1 MAKFLR
7 IYRDFSGGLSE
18 AANDNIK
25 DNELVEARN
34 IMPGDGYGITRA
46 CGTTI
51 AYSPIANVDYPQLN
65 KVVRLFEGTMY
76 NGQTILSAW
85 YSMPDGLEAWW
96 RYNAATDS
104 WGLVNW
110 EMLAIKDWF
119 FYAGYIYW
127 LDGEALWRFT
137 GRVSSTVSLAP
148 MGDTATDEEQAL
160 WEKVKKA
167 IAVEQR
173 GQRWFYATTDNEI
186 IFSEVGYPNKFNP
199 TNIINV
205 SGKTGD
211 TITALHE
218 FNEGLLIF
226 MKHSVY
232 YLAGW
237 DFASGSDIR
246 LYNLNT
252 SSGTAFPRSVCTADN
267 GVFYLGSNGVY
278 RISLSSQTLA
288 VVSENISEGKI
299 SGRLYNEGTI
309 LDAHAIVWDNAYYL
323 SVEKEIPQTTE
334 SGSTYTTTVEYEYR
348 YLFKE
353 KAFFGEFTQGSSCY
367 AIGLG
372 GENAL
377 FMGCANGYILRYDPN
392 SCNYIDPLT
401 GESIAIDA
409 VARTKC
415 YDIAGSL
422 AQEVRLQR
430 LEVAARQFSD
440 ESSSFTLQIQADYD
454 ALAWNTELE
463 WNANTDESLVY
474 GEGLLG
480 VGVWGWQDTVTKEM
494 VVRRRC
500 KRLQFIITGDT
511 TGEPLLI
518 YGFAVLCRKKRVKGS
533 RRGVSAA
540 SASPGTDQGG
550 GTG

>member
-18 AANDNIK
+18 SANDNIK
-25 DNELVEARN
+25 DNQLVEARN

-46 CGTTI
+46 YGTTI
-51 AYSPIANVDYPQLN
+51 AYPKISVSQPQMN
-65 KVVRLFEGTMY
+65 KVVRLFEGKLY
-76 NGQTILSAW
+76 NGGTSLLAF
-85 YSMPDGLEAWW
+85 YSVPDGLETMVK
-96 RYNAATDS
+96 YIPSLD
-104 WGLVNW
+104 
-110 EMLAIKDWF
+110 DWLEILDDMPAVIDCF
-119 FYAGYIYW
+119 FHAGYFYW
-127 LDGEALWRFT
+127 LNGEKMRSYDGIFSED
-137 GRVSSTVSLAP
+137 VSLKP
-148 MGDTATDEEQAL
+148 ITGSTSTEEERAL

-173 GQRWFYATTDNEI
+173 GQRWFYATADNEV

-199 TNIINV
+199 TNIININ
-205 SGKTGD
+205 SKDGD

-226 MKHSVY
+226 KKHSVY

-267 GVFYLGSNGVY
+267 GVIYLGNNGVY
-278 RISLSSQTLA
+278 RITLSSQTLA

-309 LDAHAIVWDNAYYL
+309 LDAHAVVWDNAYYL
-323 SVEKEIPQTTE
+323 SIEKEIPQTTE
-334 SGSTYTTTVEYEYR
+334 SGSTYNTTVQYEYR
-348 YLFKE
+348 YLFQE
-353 KAFFGEFTQGSSCY
+353 KAFFGEFTQGASCY
-367 AIGLG
+367 AVGLG

-377 FMGCANGYILRYDPN
+377 FLFCANGYILRYDKD
-392 SCNYIDPLT
+392 SHNYIDPLT
-401 GESIAIDA
+401 GNNVAIDA

-415 YDIAGSL
+415 YDIAGSM

-430 LEVAARQFSD
+430 LEIAARQFD
-440 ESSSFTLQIQADYD
+440 GESSNFNIQVQADYD
-454 ALAWNTELE
+454 ALAWDAELE
-463 WNANTDESLVY
+463 WNAQTDESLVY

-500 KRLQFIITGDT
+500 KRLQFIITGST
-511 TGEPLLI
+511 AGEPLLI
-518 YGFAVLCRKKRVKGS
+518 YGFAVLYRKKRVKGS
-533 RRGVSAA
+533 RRGVTAA
-540 SASPGTDQGG
+540 VATSPDSGQGG
-550 GTG
+550 G

>member
-18 AANDNIK
+18 SANDNIK
-25 DNELVEARN
+25 DNQLVEARN

-46 CGTTI
+46 YGTTI
-51 AYSPIANVDYPQLN
+51 AYPKISVSQPQMN
-65 KVVRLFEGTMY
+65 KVVRLFEGKLY
-76 NGQTILSAW
+76 NGGTSLLAF
-85 YSMPDGLEAWW
+85 YSVPDGLETMVK
-96 RYNAATDS
+96 YIPSLD
-104 WGLVNW
+104 
-110 EMLAIKDWF
+110 DWLEILDDMPAVIDCF
-119 FYAGYIYW
+119 FHAGYFYW
-127 LDGEALWRFT
+127 LNGEKMRSYDGIFSED
-137 GRVSSTVSLAP
+137 VSLKP
-148 MGDTATDEEQAL
+148 ITGSTSTEEERAL

-173 GQRWFYATTDNEI
+173 GQRWFYATADNEV

-199 TNIINV
+199 TNIININ
-205 SGKTGD
+205 SKDGD

-226 MKHSVY
+226 KKHSVY

-252 SSGTAFPRSVCTADN
+252 SSGTAFPRSVCTADI
-267 GVFYLGSNGVY
+267 GVIYLGNNGVY
-278 RISLSSQTLA
+278 RITLSSQTLA

-309 LDAHAIVWDNAYYL
+309 LDAHAVVWDNAYYL
-323 SVEKEIPQTTE
+323 SIEKEIPQTTE
-334 SGSTYTTTVEYEYR
+334 SGSTYNTTVQYEYR
-348 YLFKE
+348 YLFQE
-353 KAFFGEFTQGSSCY
+353 KAFFGEFTQGASCY
-367 AIGLG
+367 AVGLG

-377 FMGCANGYILRYDPN
+377 FLGCANGYILRYDKD
-392 SCNYIDPLT
+392 SHNYIDPLT
-401 GESIAIDA
+401 GNNVAIDA

-415 YDIAGSL
+415 YDIAGSM

-430 LEVAARQFSD
+430 LEIAARQFD
-440 ESSSFTLQIQADYD
+440 GESSNFNIQVQADYD
-454 ALAWNTELE
+454 ALAWDAELE
-463 WNANTDESLVY
+463 WNAQTDESLVY

-500 KRLQFIITGDT
+500 KRLQFIITGST
-511 TGEPLLI
+511 AGEPLLI
-518 YGFAVLCRKKRVKGS
+518 YGFAVLYRKKRVKGS
-533 RRGVSAA
+533 RRGVTAA
-540 SASPGTDQGG
+540 VATSPDSGQGG
-550 GTG
+550 G

>member
-1 MAKFLR
+1 MTKFLR

-18 AANDNIK
+18 SANDNIK
-25 DNELVEARN
+25 DNQLVEARN

-46 CGTTI
+46 YGTTI
-51 AYSPIANVDYPQLN
+51 AYPKISVSQPQMN
-65 KVVRLFEGTMY
+65 KVVRLFEGKLY
-76 NGQTILSAW
+76 NGGTSLLAF
-85 YSMPDGLEAWW
+85 YSVPDGLETMVK
-96 RYNAATDS
+96 YIPSLD
-104 WGLVNW
+104 
-110 EMLAIKDWF
+110 DWLEILDDMPAVIDCF
-119 FYAGYIYW
+119 FHAGYFYW
-127 LDGEALWRFT
+127 LNGEKMRSYDGIFSED
-137 GRVSSTVSLAP
+137 VSLKP
-148 MGDTATDEEQAL
+148 ITGSTSTEEERAL

-173 GQRWFYATTDNEI
+173 GQRWFYATADNEV

-199 TNIINV
+199 TNIININ
-205 SGKTGD
+205 SKDGD

-226 MKHSVY
+226 KKHSVY

-267 GVFYLGSNGVY
+267 GVIYLGNNGVY
-278 RISLSSQTLA
+278 RITLSSQTLA

-309 LDAHAIVWDNAYYL
+309 LDAHAVVWDNAYYL
-323 SVEKEIPQTTE
+323 SIEKEIPQTTE
-334 SGSTYTTTVEYEYR
+334 SGSTYNTTVQYEYR
-348 YLFKE
+348 YLFQE
-353 KAFFGEFTQGSSCY
+353 KAFFGEFTQGASCY
-367 AIGLG
+367 AVGLG

-377 FMGCANGYILRYDPN
+377 FLGCANGYILRYDKD
-392 SCNYIDPLT
+392 SHNYIDPLT
-401 GESIAIDA
+401 GNNVAIDA

-415 YDIAGSL
+415 YDIAGSM

-430 LEVAARQFSD
+430 LEIAARQFD
-440 ESSSFTLQIQADYD
+440 GESSNFNIQVQADYD
-454 ALAWNTELE
+454 ALAWDAELE
-463 WNANTDESLVY
+463 WNAQTDESLVY

-500 KRLQFIITGDT
+500 KRLQFIITGST
-511 TGEPLLI
+511 AGEPLLI
-518 YGFAVLCRKKRVKGS
+518 YGFAVLYRKKRVKGS
-533 RRGVSAA
+533 RRGVTAA
-540 SASPGTDQGG
+540 VATSPDSGQGG
-550 GTG
+550 G

>member
-18 AANDNIK
+18 SANDNIK
-25 DNELVEARN
+25 DNQLVEARN

-46 CGTTI
+46 YGTTI
-51 AYSPIANVDYPQLN
+51 AYPKISVSQPQMN
-65 KVVRLFEGTMY
+65 KVVRLFEGKLY
-76 NGQTILSAW
+76 NGGTSLLAF
-85 YSMPDGLEAWW
+85 YSVPDGLETMVK
-96 RYNAATDS
+96 YIPSLD
-104 WGLVNW
+104 
-110 EMLAIKDWF
+110 DWLEKLDDMPAVIDCF
-119 FYAGYIYW
+119 FHAGYFYW
-127 LDGEALWRFT
+127 LNGEKMRSYDGIFSED
-137 GRVSSTVSLAP
+137 VSLKP
-148 MGDTATDEEQAL
+148 ITGSTSTEEERAL

-173 GQRWFYATTDNEI
+173 GQRWFYATADNEI

-205 SGKTGD
+205 SSKTGD

-334 SGSTYTTTVEYEYR
+334 SGSTYNTTVQYEYR
-348 YLFKE
+348 YLFQE
-353 KAFFGEFTQGSSCY
+353 KAFFGEFTQGASCY
-367 AIGLG
+367 AVGLG

-377 FMGCANGYILRYDPN
+377 FLGCANGYILRYDKD
-392 SCNYIDPLT
+392 SHNYIDPLT
-401 GESIAIDA
+401 GNNVAIDA
-409 VARTKC
+409 VARTKGIDTGNVKIKKVVLPINR
-415 YDIAGSL
+415 YDGESAGLTVQINADGNETSVDFDEAMVYAEGDFGAVPWSWL
-422 AQEVRLQR
+422 NTTAKEVPID
-430 LEVAARQFSD
+430 S
-440 ESSSFTLQIQADYD
+440 
-454 ALAWNTELE
+454 
-463 WNANTDESLVY
+463 
-474 GEGLLG
+474 
-480 VGVWGWQDTVTKEM
+480 K
-494 VVRRRC
+494 C
-500 KRLQFIITGDT
+500 KHLQFTFNRDSE
-511 TGEPLLI
+511 EPLLT
-518 YGFAVLCRKKRVKGS
+518 YGIGIVYNAPVEQ
-533 RRGVSAA
+533 GVS
-540 SASPGTDQGG
+540 
-550 GTG
+550 

>member
-18 AANDNIK
+18 SANDNIK
-25 DNELVEARN
+25 DNQLVEARN

-46 CGTTI
+46 YGTTI
-51 AYSPIANVDYPQLN
+51 AYPKISVSQPQMN
-65 KVVRLFEGTMY
+65 KVVRLFEGKLY
-76 NGQTILSAW
+76 NGGTSLLAF
-85 YSMPDGLEAWW
+85 YSVPDGLETMVK
-96 RYNAATDS
+96 YIPSLD
-104 WGLVNW
+104 
-110 EMLAIKDWF
+110 DWLEILDDMPAVIDCF
-119 FYAGYIYW
+119 FHAGYFYW
-127 LDGEALWRFT
+127 LNGEKMRSYDGIFSED
-137 GRVSSTVSLAP
+137 VSLKP
-148 MGDTATDEEQAL
+148 ITGSTSTEEERAL

-173 GQRWFYATTDNEI
+173 GQRWFYATADNEV

-199 TNIINV
+199 TNIININ
-205 SGKTGD
+205 SKDGD

-226 MKHSVY
+226 KKHSVY

-267 GVFYLGSNGVY
+267 GVIYLGNNGVY
-278 RISLSSQTLA
+278 RITLSSQTLA

-309 LDAHAIVWDNAYYL
+309 LDAHAVVWDNAYYL
-323 SVEKEIPQTTE
+323 SIEKEIPQTTE
-334 SGSTYTTTVEYEYR
+334 SGSTYNTTVQYEYR
-348 YLFKE
+348 YLFQE
-353 KAFFGEFTQGSSCY
+353 KAFFGEFTQGASCY
-367 AIGLG
+367 AVGLG

-377 FMGCANGYILRYDPN
+377 FLGCANGYILRYDKD
-392 SCNYIDPLT
+392 SHNYIDPLT
-401 GESIAIDA
+401 GNNVAIDG

-415 YDIAGSL
+415 YDIAGSM

-430 LEVAARQFSD
+430 LEIAARQFD
-440 ESSSFTLQIQADYD
+440 GESSNFNIQVQADYD
-454 ALAWNTELE
+454 ALAWDAELE
-463 WNANTDESLVY
+463 WNAQTDESLVY

-500 KRLQFIITGDT
+500 KRLQFIITGST
-511 TGEPLLI
+511 AGEPLLI
-518 YGFAVLCRKKRVKGS
+518 YGFAVLYRKKRVKGS
-533 RRGVSAA
+533 RRGVTAA
-540 SASPGTDQGG
+540 VATSPDSGQGG
-550 GTG
+550 G

>member
-18 AANDNIK
+18 SANDNIK
-25 DNELVEARN
+25 DNQLVEARN

-46 CGTTI
+46 YGTTI
-51 AYSPIANVDYPQLN
+51 AYPKISVSQPQMN
-65 KVVRLFEGTMY
+65 KVVRLFEGKLY
-76 NGQTILSAW
+76 NGGTSLLAF
-85 YSMPDGLEAWW
+85 YSVPDGLETMVK
-96 RYNAATDS
+96 YIPSLD
-104 WGLVNW
+104 
-110 EMLAIKDWF
+110 DWLEILDDMPAVIDCF
-119 FYAGYIYW
+119 FHAGYFYW
-127 LDGEALWRFT
+127 LNGEKMRSYDGIFSED
-137 GRVSSTVSLAP
+137 VSLKP
-148 MGDTATDEEQAL
+148 ITGSTSTEEERAL

-173 GQRWFYATTDNEI
+173 GQRWFYATADNEV

-199 TNIINV
+199 TNIININ
-205 SGKTGD
+205 SKDGD

-226 MKHSVY
+226 KKHSVY

-267 GVFYLGSNGVY
+267 GVIYLGNNGVY
-278 RISLSSQTLA
+278 RITLSSQTLA

-309 LDAHAIVWDNAYYL
+309 LDAHAVVWDNAYYL
-323 SVEKEIPQTTE
+323 SIEKEIPQTTE
-334 SGSTYTTTVEYEYR
+334 SGSTYNTTVQYEYR
-348 YLFKE
+348 YLFQE
-353 KAFFGEFTQGSSCY
+353 KAFFGEFTQGASCY
-367 AIGLG
+367 AVGLG

-377 FMGCANGYILRYDPN
+377 FLGCANGYILRYDKD
-392 SCNYIDPLT
+392 SHNYIDPLT
-401 GESIAIDA
+401 GNNVAIDA

-415 YDIAGSL
+415 YDIAGSM

-430 LEVAARQFSD
+430 LEIAARQFD
-440 ESSSFTLQIQADYD
+440 GESSNFNIQVQADYD
-454 ALAWNTELE
+454 ALAWDAELE
-463 WNANTDESLVY
+463 WNAQTDESLVY

-500 KRLQFIITGDT
+500 KRLQFIITGST
-511 TGEPLLI
+511 AGEPLLI
-518 YGFAVLCRKKRVKGS
+518 YGFAVLYRKKRVKGS
-533 RRGVSAA
+533 RRGVTAA
-540 SASPGTDQGG
+540 VATSPDSGQGG
-550 GTG
+550 G

>member
-18 AANDNIK
+18 SANDNIK
-25 DNELVEARN
+25 DNQLVEARN

-46 CGTTI
+46 YGTTI
-51 AYSPIANVDYPQLN
+51 AYPKISVSQPQMN
-65 KVVRLFEGTMY
+65 KVVRLFEGKLY
-76 NGQTILSAW
+76 NGGTSLLAF
-85 YSMPDGLEAWW
+85 YSVSDGLETMVK
-96 RYNAATDS
+96 YIPSLD
-104 WGLVNW
+104 
-110 EMLAIKDWF
+110 DWLEILDDMPAVIDCF
-119 FYAGYIYW
+119 FHAGYFYW
-127 LDGEALWRFT
+127 LNGEKMRSYDGIFSED
-137 GRVSSTVSLAP
+137 VSLKP
-148 MGDTATDEEQAL
+148 ITGSTSTEEERAL

-173 GQRWFYATTDNEI
+173 GQRWFYATADNEV

-199 TNIINV
+199 TNIININ
-205 SGKTGD
+205 SKDGD

-226 MKHSVY
+226 KKHSVY

-267 GVFYLGSNGVY
+267 GVIYLGNNGVY
-278 RISLSSQTLA
+278 RITLSSQTLA

-309 LDAHAIVWDNAYYL
+309 LDAHAVVWDNAYYL
-323 SVEKEIPQTTE
+323 SIEKEIPQTTE
-334 SGSTYTTTVEYEYR
+334 SGSTYNTTVQYEYR
-348 YLFKE
+348 YLFQE
-353 KAFFGEFTQGSSCY
+353 KAFFGEFTQGASCY
-367 AIGLG
+367 AVGLG

-377 FMGCANGYILRYDPN
+377 FLGCANGYILRYDKD
-392 SCNYIDPLT
+392 SHNYIDPLT
-401 GESIAIDA
+401 GNNVAIDA

-415 YDIAGSL
+415 YDIAGSM

-430 LEVAARQFSD
+430 LEIAARQFD
-440 ESSSFTLQIQADYD
+440 GESSNFNIQVQADYD
-454 ALAWNTELE
+454 ALAWDAELE
-463 WNANTDESLVY
+463 WNAQTDESLVY

-500 KRLQFIITGDT
+500 KRLQFIITGST
-511 TGEPLLI
+511 AGEPLLI
-518 YGFAVLCRKKRVKGS
+518 YGFAVLYRKKRVKGS
-533 RRGVSAA
+533 RRGVTAA
-540 SASPGTDQGG
+540 VATSPDSGQGG
-550 GTG
+550 G

>member
-18 AANDNIK
+18 SANDNIK
-25 DNELVEARN
+25 DNQLVEARN

-46 CGTTI
+46 YGTTI
-51 AYSPIANVDYPQLN
+51 AYPKISVSQPQMN
-65 KVVRLFEGTMY
+65 KVVRLFEGKLY
-76 NGQTILSAW
+76 NGGTSLLAF
-85 YSMPDGLEAWW
+85 YSVPDGLETMVK
-96 RYNAATDS
+96 YIPSLD
-104 WGLVNW
+104 
-110 EMLAIKDWF
+110 DWLEILDDMPAVIDCF
-119 FYAGYIYW
+119 FHAGYFYW
-127 LDGEALWRFT
+127 LNGEKMRRYDGIFSED
-137 GRVSSTVSLAP
+137 VSLKP
-148 MGDTATDEEQAL
+148 ITGSTSTEEERAL

-173 GQRWFYATTDNEI
+173 GQRWFYATADNEV

-199 TNIINV
+199 TNIININ
-205 SGKTGD
+205 SKDGD

-226 MKHSVY
+226 KKHSVY

-267 GVFYLGSNGVY
+267 GVIYLGNNGVY
-278 RISLSSQTLA
+278 RITLSSQTLA

-309 LDAHAIVWDNAYYL
+309 LDAHAVVWDNAYYL
-323 SVEKEIPQTTE
+323 SIEKEIPQTTE
-334 SGSTYTTTVEYEYR
+334 SGSTYNTTVQYEYR
-348 YLFKE
+348 YLFQE
-353 KAFFGEFTQGSSCY
+353 KAFFGEFTQGASCY
-367 AIGLG
+367 AVGLG

-377 FMGCANGYILRYDPN
+377 FLGCANGYILRYDKD
-392 SCNYIDPLT
+392 SHNYIDPLT
-401 GESIAIDA
+401 GNNVAIDA

-415 YDIAGSL
+415 YDIAGSM

-430 LEVAARQFSD
+430 LEIAARQFD
-440 ESSSFTLQIQADYD
+440 GESSNFNIQVQADYD
-454 ALAWNTELE
+454 ALAWDAELE
-463 WNANTDESLVY
+463 WNAQTDESLVY

-500 KRLQFIITGDT
+500 KRLQFIITGST
-511 TGEPLLI
+511 AGEPLLI
-518 YGFAVLCRKKRVKGS
+518 YGFAVLYRKKRVKGS
-533 RRGVSAA
+533 RRGVTAA
-540 SASPGTDQGG
+540 VATSPDSGQGG
-550 GTG
+550 G

>member
-51 AYSPIANVDYPQLN
+51 AYPKISVSQPQLN
-65 KVVRLFEGTMY
+65 KVVRLFEGDMASGTHR
-76 NGQTILSAW
+76 LLAF
-85 YSMPDGLEAWW
+85 YSVPDGLETIKAYLPSSDYW
-96 RYNAATDS
+96 ATMTSDMPA
-104 WGLVNW
+104 V
-110 EMLAIKDWF
+110 KDWF
-119 FYAGYIYW
+119 FYAGYFYW
-127 LDGEALWRFT
+127 LDGQSLRSFSGVAFT
-137 GRVSSTVSLAP
+137 DVSLKP
-148 MGDTATDEEQAL
+148 MGSSATDEEQAL
-160 WEKVKKA
+160 WAKVKKA

-199 TNIINV
+199 TNIINI
-205 SGKTGD
+205 SSKTGD

-237 DFASGSDIR
+237 DFASGSDIH

-267 GVFYLGSNGVY
+267 GVFYLGGNGVY
-278 RISLSSQTLA
+278 RISLSNQTLA

-367 AIGLG
+367 AIGFG

-377 FMGCANGYILRYDPN
+377 FMGCANGYVLRYDPN

-401 GESIAIDA
+401 GESIPIDA
-409 VARTKC
+409 VARTEGIDVGNVKIKKVFLPIKR
-415 YDIAGSL
+415 Y
-422 AQEVRLQR
+422 E
-430 LEVAARQFSD
+430 E
-440 ESSSFTLQIQADYD
+440 ESSGLTVQINADGNETSAD
-454 ALAWNTELE
+454 F
-463 WNANTDESLVY
+463 DEAMVY
-474 GEGLLG
+474 AEGDFGAAPWSWL
-480 VGVWGWQDTVTKEM
+480 DTVAKE
-494 VVRRRC
+494 VPIDSKC
-500 KRLQFIITGDT
+500 KRLQFTFSRDSE
-511 TGEPLLI
+511 EPLLT
-518 YGFAVLCRKKRVKGS
+518 YGIGIVYNAPVEQ
-533 RRGVSAA
+533 GVS
-540 SASPGTDQGG
+540 
-550 GTG
+550 

>member
-18 AANDNIK
+18 SANDNIK
-25 DNELVEARN
+25 DNQLVEARN

-46 CGTTI
+46 YGTTI
-51 AYSPIANVDYPQLN
+51 AYPKISVSQPQMN
-65 KVVRLFEGTMY
+65 KVVRLFEGKLY
-76 NGQTILSAW
+76 NGGTSLLAF
-85 YSMPDGLEAWW
+85 YSVPDGLETMVK
-96 RYNAATDS
+96 YIPSLD
-104 WGLVNW
+104 
-110 EMLAIKDWF
+110 DWLEILDDMPAVIDCF
-119 FYAGYIYW
+119 FHAGYFYW
-127 LDGEALWRFT
+127 LNGEKMRSYDGIFSED
-137 GRVSSTVSLAP
+137 VSLKP
-148 MGDTATDEEQAL
+148 ITGSTSTEEERAL

-173 GQRWFYATTDNEI
+173 GQRWFYATADNEV

-199 TNIINV
+199 TNIININ
-205 SGKTGD
+205 SKDGD

-226 MKHSVY
+226 KKHSVY

-237 DFASGSDIR
+237 DFASGSNIR

-267 GVFYLGSNGVY
+267 GVIYLGNNGVY
-278 RISLSSQTLA
+278 RITLSSQTLA

-309 LDAHAIVWDNAYYL
+309 LDAHAVVWDNAYYL
-323 SVEKEIPQTTE
+323 SIEKEIPQNTE
-334 SGSTYTTTVEYEYR
+334 SGSTYNTTVQYEYR
-348 YLFKE
+348 YLFQE
-353 KAFFGEFTQGSSCY
+353 KAFFFFFFLLASCY
-367 AIGLG
+367 AVGLG

-377 FMGCANGYILRYDPN
+377 FLGCANGYILRYDKD
-392 SCNYIDPLT
+392 SHNYIDPLT
-401 GESIAIDA
+401 GNNVAIDA

-415 YDIAGSL
+415 YDIAGSM

-430 LEVAARQFSD
+430 LEIAARQFD
-440 ESSSFTLQIQADYD
+440 GESSNFNIQVQADYD
-454 ALAWNTELE
+454 ALAWDAELE
-463 WNANTDESLVY
+463 WNAQTDESLVY

-500 KRLQFIITGDT
+500 KRLQFIITGST
-511 TGEPLLI
+511 AGEPLLI
-518 YGFAVLCRKKRVKGS
+518 YGFAVLYRKKRVKGS
-533 RRGVSAA
+533 RRGVTAA
-540 SASPGTDQGG
+540 VATSPDSGQGG
-550 GTG
+550 G

>member
-51 AYSPIANVDYPQLN
+51 AYPQISVSQPQLN
-65 KVVRLFEGTMY
+65 KVVRIFEGEMA
-76 NGQTILSAW
+76 NGENRLLAF
-85 YSMPDGLEAWW
+85 YSVPDGLEMVKSYLPSSKYWASII
-96 RYNAATDS
+96 YDTPA
-104 WGLVNW
+104 V
-110 EMLAIKDWF
+110 KDWF
-119 FYAGYIYW
+119 FYAGCLYW
-127 LDGEALWRFT
+127 LDGQLLRYYNGSAAM
-137 GRVSSTVSLAP
+137 GVSFEPIGSS
-148 MGDTATDEEQAL
+148 ATDEEQAL

-199 TNIINV
+199 TNIINI
-205 SGKTGD
+205 SSKTGD

-348 YLFKE
+348 YLFNE

-409 VARTKC
+409 VART
-415 YDIAGSL
+415 
-422 AQEVRLQR
+422 
-430 LEVAARQFSD
+430 
-440 ESSSFTLQIQADYD
+440 
-454 ALAWNTELE
+454 
-463 WNANTDESLVY
+463 
-474 GEGLLG
+474 EGID
-480 VGVWGWQDTVTKEM
+480 VGNVNIKKVFLPI
-494 VVRRRC
+494 
-500 KRLQFIITGDT
+500 KR
-511 TGEPLLI
+511 
-518 YGFAVLCRKKRVKGS
+518 
-533 RRGVSAA
+533 
-540 SASPGTDQGG
+540 
-550 GTG
+550 

>member
-18 AANDNIK
+18 SANDNIK
-25 DNELVEARN
+25 DNQLVEARN

-46 CGTTI
+46 YGTTI
-51 AYSPIANVDYPQLN
+51 AYPPLSVDQPELN
-65 KVVRLFEGTMY
+65 KVVRLLEAEMHSGA
-76 NGQTILSAW
+76 NILMAW
-85 YSMPDGLEAWW
+85 YSIPDGLESMY
-96 RYNAATDS
+96 RYNAS
-104 WGLVNW
+104 QNKWNLVSW
-110 EMLAIKDWF
+110 EMPAIKDWF
-119 FYAGYIYW
+119 FHAGYFYW
-127 LDGEALWRFT
+127 LNGTNLRRYSGSSMTNVSLEPMGDDVTAEEEALWAKVQT
-137 GRVSSTVSLAP
+137 ST
-148 MGDTATDEEQAL
+148 
-160 WEKVKKA
+160 
-167 IAVEQR
+167 IVEQR
-173 GQRWFYATTDNEI
+173 GQRWFYATADNEV

-199 TNIINV
+199 TNIININ
-205 SGKTGD
+205 SKDGD

-226 MKHSVY
+226 KKHSVY

-267 GVFYLGSNGVY
+267 GVIYLGNNGVY
-278 RISLSSQTLA
+278 RITLSSQTLA

-309 LDAHAIVWDNAYYL
+309 LDAHAVVWDNAYYL
-323 SVEKEIPQTTE
+323 SIEKEIPQTTE
-334 SGSTYTTTVEYEYR
+334 SGSTYNTTVQYEYR
-348 YLFKE
+348 YLFQE
-353 KAFFGEFTQGSSCY
+353 KAFFGEFTQGASCY
-367 AIGLG
+367 AVGLG

-377 FMGCANGYILRYDPN
+377 FLGCANGYILRYDKD
-392 SCNYIDPLT
+392 SHNYIDPLT
-401 GESIAIDA
+401 GNNVAIDA

-415 YDIAGSL
+415 YDIAGSM

-430 LEVAARQFSD
+430 LEIAARQFD
-440 ESSSFTLQIQADYD
+440 GESSNFNIQVQADYD

-463 WNANTDESLVY
+463 WNAQTDESLVY

-500 KRLQFIITGDT
+500 KRLQFIVTGST
-511 TGEPLLI
+511 AGEPLLI
-518 YGFAVLCRKKRVKGS
+518 YGFAVLYRKKRVKGS
-533 RRGVSAA
+533 RRGVTAAVAA
-540 SASPGTDQGG
+540 SPDSGQGG
-550 GTG
+550 G

>member
-18 AANDNIK
+18 SANDNIK
-25 DNELVEARN
+25 DNQLVEARN

-46 CGTTI
+46 YGTTI
-51 AYSPIANVDYPQLN
+51 AYPKISVSQPQMN
-65 KVVRLFEGTMY
+65 KVVRLFEGKLY
-76 NGQTILSAW
+76 NGGTSLLAF
-85 YSMPDGLEAWW
+85 YSVTDGLETMVK
-96 RYNAATDS
+96 YIPSLD
-104 WGLVNW
+104 
-110 EMLAIKDWF
+110 DWLEILDDMPAVIDCF
-119 FYAGYIYW
+119 FHAGYFYW
-127 LDGEALWRFT
+127 LNGEKMRSYDGIFSED
-137 GRVSSTVSLAP
+137 VSLKP
-148 MGDTATDEEQAL
+148 ITGSTSTEEERAL

-173 GQRWFYATTDNEI
+173 GQRWFYATADNEV

-199 TNIINV
+199 TNIININ
-205 SGKTGD
+205 SKDGD

-226 MKHSVY
+226 KKHSVY

-267 GVFYLGSNGVY
+267 GVIYLGNNGVY
-278 RISLSSQTLA
+278 RITLSSQTLA

-309 LDAHAIVWDNAYYL
+309 LDAHAVVWDNAYYL
-323 SVEKEIPQTTE
+323 SIEKEIPQTTE
-334 SGSTYTTTVEYEYR
+334 SGSTYNTTVQYEYR
-348 YLFKE
+348 YLFQE
-353 KAFFGEFTQGSSCY
+353 KAFFGEFTQGASCY
-367 AIGLG
+367 AVGLG

-377 FMGCANGYILRYDPN
+377 FLGCANGYILRYDKD
-392 SCNYIDPLT
+392 SHNYIDPLT
-401 GESIAIDA
+401 GNNVAIDA

-415 YDIAGSL
+415 YDIAGSM

-430 LEVAARQFSD
+430 LEIAARQFD
-440 ESSSFTLQIQADYD
+440 GESSNFNIQVQADYD
-454 ALAWNTELE
+454 ALAWDAELE
-463 WNANTDESLVY
+463 WNAQTDESLVY

-500 KRLQFIITGDT
+500 KRLQFIITGST
-511 TGEPLLI
+511 AGEPLLI
-518 YGFAVLCRKKRVKGS
+518 YGFAVLYRKKRVKGS
-533 RRGVSAA
+533 RRGVTAA
-540 SASPGTDQGG
+540 VATSPDSGQGG
-550 GTG
+550 G

>member
-51 AYSPIANVDYPQLN
+51 AYPQISVSQPQLN
-65 KVVRLFEGTMY
+65 KVVRLFEGKMKY
-76 NGQTILSAW
+76 EGVRLLAF
-85 YSMPDGLEAWW
+85 YSVPDGLETMLY
-96 RYNAATDS
+96 YNTNSNS
-104 WGLVNW
+104 WSTLLYGMPAVR
-110 EMLAIKDWF
+110 DWF
-119 FYAGYIYW
+119 FHANAFYW
-127 LDGEALWRFT
+127 LNGEKMRLYSGNGT
-137 GRVSSTVSLAP
+137 MDVSLIP
-148 MGDTATDEEQAL
+148 MDNHSSTDEELAL
-160 WEKVKKA
+160 WEKVKTA
-167 IAVEQR
+167 VAVEQR

-199 TNIINV
+199 TNIINI
-205 SGKTGD
+205 SSKTGD

-348 YLFKE
+348 YLFNE

-409 VARTKC
+409 VARTEGIDVGNVNIKKVFLPIKR
-415 YDIAGSL
+415 Y
-422 AQEVRLQR
+422 E
-430 LEVAARQFSD
+430 E
-440 ESSSFTLQIQADYD
+440 ESSGLTVQINADGNETSAD
-454 ALAWNTELE
+454 FDGAM
-463 WNANTDESLVY
+463 VY
-474 GEGLLG
+474 AEGDFGAAPWSWL
-480 VGVWGWQDTVTKEM
+480 DTVAKE
-494 VVRRRC
+494 VPIDSKC
-500 KRLQFIITGDT
+500 KRLQFTFSRDSE
-511 TGEPLLI
+511 EPLLT
-518 YGFAVLCRKKRVKGS
+518 YGIGIVYNAPVEQ
-533 RRGVSAA
+533 GVS
-540 SASPGTDQGG
+540 
-550 GTG
+550 

>member
-18 AANDNIK
+18 SANDNIK
-25 DNELVEARN
+25 DNQLVEARN

-46 CGTTI
+46 YGTTI
-51 AYSPIANVDYPQLN
+51 AYPKISVSQPQMN
-65 KVVRLFEGTMY
+65 KVVRLFEGKLY
-76 NGQTILSAW
+76 NGGTSLLAF
-85 YSMPDGLEAWW
+85 YSVPDGLETMVK
-96 RYNAATDS
+96 YIPSLD
-104 WGLVNW
+104 
-110 EMLAIKDWF
+110 DWLEILDDMPAVIDCF
-119 FYAGYIYW
+119 FHAGYFYW
-127 LDGEALWRFT
+127 LNGEKMRSYDGIFSED
-137 GRVSSTVSLAP
+137 VSLKP
-148 MGDTATDEEQAL
+148 ITGSTSTEEERAL

-173 GQRWFYATTDNEI
+173 GQRWFYATADNEV

-199 TNIINV
+199 TNIININ
-205 SGKTGD
+205 SKDGD

-226 MKHSVY
+226 KKHSVY

-267 GVFYLGSNGVY
+267 GVIYLGNNGVY
-278 RISLSSQTLA
+278 RITLSSQTLA

-309 LDAHAIVWDNAYYL
+309 LDAHAVVWDNAYYL
-323 SVEKEIPQTTE
+323 SIEKEIPQTTE
-334 SGSTYTTTVEYEYR
+334 SGSTYNTTVQYEYR
-348 YLFKE
+348 YLFQE
-353 KAFFGEFTQGSSCY
+353 KAFFGEFAQGASCY
-367 AIGLG
+367 AVGLG

-377 FMGCANGYILRYDPN
+377 FLGCANGYILRYDKD
-392 SCNYIDPLT
+392 SHNYIDPLT
-401 GESIAIDA
+401 GNNVAIDA

-415 YDIAGSL
+415 YDIAGSM

-430 LEVAARQFSD
+430 LEIAARQFD
-440 ESSSFTLQIQADYD
+440 GESSNFNIQVQADYD
-454 ALAWNTELE
+454 ALAWDAELE
-463 WNANTDESLVY
+463 WNAQTDESLVY

-500 KRLQFIITGDT
+500 KRLQFIITGST
-511 TGEPLLI
+511 AGEPLLI
-518 YGFAVLCRKKRVKGS
+518 YGFAVLYRKKRVKGS
-533 RRGVSAA
+533 RRGVTAA
-540 SASPGTDQGG
+540 VATSPDSGQGG
-550 GTG
+550 G